1 VYQKLKAAMAKGKEL
16 QAKYRTDFDSKDLKL
31 QVVPKLGAVLSI
43 NKARKPSNELR
54 SKLDKLKGQ
63 TSLITDPVLWWPF
76 RNGRRCMLPS
86 KD

>member
-63 TSLITDPVLWWPF
+63 TLIDNGSRAVVAIPV
-76 RNGRRCMLPS
+76 S
-86 KD
+86 